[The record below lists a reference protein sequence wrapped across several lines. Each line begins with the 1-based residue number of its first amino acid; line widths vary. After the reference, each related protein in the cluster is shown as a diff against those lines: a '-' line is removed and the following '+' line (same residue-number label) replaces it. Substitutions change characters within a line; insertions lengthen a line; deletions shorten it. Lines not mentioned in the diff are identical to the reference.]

1 MEAVY
6 KAAIGDV
13 ACTSCGNSGTK
24 SGNTGSDAATDCIE
38 SRDVTAKSRD
48 TLFTLSCGIHHI
60 TV

>member
-38 SRDVTAKSRD
+38 SRDD
-48 TLFTLSCGIHHI
+48 LLQTLGIHYLHFHVAF
-60 TV
+60 TT